1 MSISLEAKQ
10 KNIFDVFNIREQY
23 SIPEYQRPYS
33 WGFDECYML
42 YLDLIE
48 AFENNEDYFLGNII
62 LARSSDL
69 ETQSKLDVIDG
80 QQRLTSLLLILR
92 VLNMFYP
99 EHKGPDK
106 CLWLESLES
115 DEKFIRVESKIIEL
129 SEEKNNLK
137 KAFEYTEEHL
147 ESKRNEIVKNAE
159 IDIKKLD
166 AISTDNFYKNIITF
180 YSLFYHYFENLESDS
195 TPTSRF
201 INFLI
206 NKVSMLPIELQG
218 SNKDEATEKALKIFE
233 TINNRGLN
241 LSDADIFKSKLFILV
256 AEKSEFASL
265 WNELIEKTESL
276 DTTINDLF
284 RYYSH
289 IVRGQE
295 GIVSSE
301 ISLREFFTVKDY
313 SPLKTKSFHY
323 IMADLFKIC
332 DLLEEWQTSRDNE
345 SPYSKWLHLLDVYTN
360 SFPKYALMAYLFK
373 NGFDECLEGF
383 LIYLVKF
390 VFSRGSTTY
399 IKWDMYPL
407 IYKVTSTN
415 QKKFVFE
422 TRSSVDDNVFNG
434 RLKKGF
440 VLLAYFLKN
449 NGSNFNYKV
458 GRLFSA
464 NEIKKLSGSWKVEE
478 SQLNEILAGVAN
490 YHVYNE
496 VKELRNKK
504 SELEESFNA
513 LQQHESDLKK
523 IIIDFLEAV

>member
-10 KNIFDVFNIREQY
+10 KNIFDIFNIREQY
-23 SIPEYQRPYS
+23 NIPEYQRPYS

-42 YLDLIE
+42 YMDLIE

-62 LARSSDL
+62 LARSNNL
-69 ETQSKLDVIDG
+69 ETQFKLDVIDG

-92 VLNMFYP
+92 VLNLFYS
-99 EHKGPDK
+99 EHKGPGK

-115 DEKFIRVESKIIEL
+115 DERFIRIESEIIEL
-129 SEEKNNLK
+129 SEEKSNLK
-137 KAFEYTEEHL
+137 KAFEYTKEYL
-147 ESKRNEIVKNAE
+147 ENKRDEVVRNSE

-166 AISTDNFYKNIITF
+166 AVSFDKFHKNLIAF
-180 YSLFYHYFENLESDS
+180 YSLFYHYFENLSSDS
-195 TPTSRF
+195 MPVSRF

-241 LSDADIFKSKLFILV
+241 LSDADIFKSKLFIL
-256 AEKSEFASL
+256 AEEKHDFTSS

-276 DTTINDLF
+276 NTTVNDLF

-289 IVRGQE
+289 VIRGQE
-295 GIVSSE
+295 GIVSGE

-313 SPLKTKSFHY
+313 SPLKTKSFNY
-323 IMADLFKIC
+323 IMGDLFKIC
-332 DLLEEWQTSRDNE
+332 DLLEEWQTNLNNK
-345 SPYSKWLHLLDVYTN
+345 SPFSKWLHLIDVYTN

-373 NGFDECLEGF
+373 NGFDEDLEGF

-390 VFSRGSTTY
+390 VFSKGSTTY

-415 QKKFVFE
+415 QKMFVFN
-422 TRSSVDDNVFNG
+422 TKNSVDESVFSG

-440 VLLAYFLKN
+440 VLLAHYLKYEHV
-449 NGSNFNYKV
+449 SPSSKI

-464 NEIKKLSGSWKVEE
+464 NEIKLLSSKWKVEE
-478 SQLNEILAGVAN
+478 SELNEILTGVAN
-490 YHVYNE
+490 YDVYNE
-496 VKELRNKK
+496 AKELKNKK
-504 SELEESFNA
+504 IELERSFDV
-513 LQQHESDLKK
+513 LQQHDDDLKK
-523 IIIDFLEAV
+523 AIIQFLESA